1 MKDKSTEQQIEDALS
16 SIDNIQHA
24 SPTPF
29 FYTRLIARLQKDDQS
44 SWGRIGSFISRPAI
58 AFATI
63 LLVIF
68 LNVFAIYS
76 NSDTNVSNTG
86 QIDYA
91 TVDEYSQVS
100 STIYDIEN
108 SKP

>member
-1 MKDKSTEQQIEDALS
+1 MKEKSTEQHITDALS
-16 SIDNIQHA
+16 SIDNIGRA
-24 SPTPF
+24 TPTPF
-29 FYTRLIARLQKDDQS
+29 FYTRLMARLNQDQS
-44 SWGRIGSFISRPAI
+44 SWGRIGSFIARPAI

-68 LNVFAIYS
+68 INVFAIYS
-76 NSDTNVSNTG
+76 NSDTNITNSDQV
-86 QIDYA
+86 DYA

-100 STIYDIEN
+100 SNIYDIEN